1 MEFKAEKLE
10 DNGVYDGMQ
19 KDCIFGNLLP
29 FAVNHKHIVGY

>member
-19 KDCIFGNLLP
+19 KYIRKIFA
-29 FAVNHKHIVGY
+29 FRSKS